1 MRDELPNI
9 NHACRLSASVRFSA
23 NFSGKPLPLSGDN
36 GSIKGPQIATM
47 WTPDGS
53 SASGGAWTGGG
64 GGGGGDGGGS
74 GKGGG
79 FKPYSSGPGGPA
91 NSATSLKVGG
101 AEEAE
106 YDLTGQT
113 GSHLYMAPEVFLGH
127 HYNHKVRQL
136 CDEAPEVFLAKPKT
150 PSGPLDRC
158 TVAHSSHAAKT
169 AAIMF

>member
-9 NHACRLSASVRFSA
+9 NHARRLSASVRFSA
-23 NFSGKPLPLSGDN
+23 NFSVKPLPLPGGDN

-53 SASGGAWTGGG
+53 SASGGAWNGGG
-64 GGGGGDGGGS
+64 GGGGGGGGS

-91 NSATSLKVGG
+91 NSAASLKVGG
-101 AEEAE
+101 AAEAE

-127 HYNHKVRQL
+127 HYNHKVRLL
-136 CDEAPEVFLAKPKT
+136 CEAPEVFPAKP
-150 PSGPLDRC
+150 
-158 TVAHSSHAAKT
+158 
-169 AAIMF
+169 